1 MEYYWLFSEVKSAKI
16 CGKRLI
22 LRQNKNTGMKHP
34 DPIRTTDEAYFVVG
48 ESDFGF
54 YRDRPRRCEG
64 GAILYCCDGSADVSV
79 DLSRRRVGPGTLV
92 LLLPGAVLMIGDPEP
107 GFRMRFCA
115 FTAEL
120 FGILSYRLEPSFF
133 RILGEHPFSD
143 RAGEGGRGI
152 EIWFDIAK
160 YTYEDRDNMFRRTIV
175 KNRLQNVFL
184 EVYDKLQRRI
194 GLRSEGVGDRRNEL
208 FHRFIHLLRSACT
221 EQREVTWYA
230 DRLCV
235 STRYL
240 ASITHAVDRKSPK
253 ELIDEF
259 VVLEIKMLLQSTD
272 LTLQEIAAR
281 MHFPDQSCMGHYFRR
296 RTGMSPLEWRRRR

>member
-1 MEYYWLFSEVKSAKI
+1 MVRHCEVY
-16 CGKRLI
+16 
-22 LRQNKNTGMKHP
+22 LRG
-34 DPIRTTDEAYFVVG
+34 
-48 ESDFGF
+48 
-54 YRDRPRRCEG
+54 PRQHVPAHDCE
-64 GAILYCCDGSADVSV
+64 
-79 DLSRRRVGPGTLV
+79 
-92 LLLPGAVLMIGDPEP
+92 
-107 GFRMRFCA
+107 
-115 FTAEL
+115 
-120 FGILSYRLEPSFF
+120 
-133 RILGEHPFSD
+133 
-143 RAGEGGRGI
+143 
-152 EIWFDIAK
+152 
-160 YTYEDRDNMFRRTIV
+160 
-175 KNRLQNVFL
+175 NRLQNVFL

-296 RTGMSPLEWRRRR
+296 RTACRLWSGAGALRP